1 MIKLNRSKKKVSV
14 VMPFFRKKEFFEEAY
29 NSVLNQSYP
38 NIEIIIIYDDHD
50 RGQLNF
56 VKNIIK
62 KSNTII
68 IINKKNRGASYSR
81 NVGIKKSTGYYV
93 AFLDCDDI
101 WHRNKL
107 EEQINFM
114 EKFQLDCTCTNY
126 SVINKNGNI
135 LYCLSSPAISTYQS
149 LLKSCDIGLSTVV
162 IKKKLF
168 NHFKF
173 QNLLTKEDYLMW
185 LNISKKGINI
195 NSIQKTLVLWR
206 DVKGSLSS
214 NFIQRVKDSFKI
226 YYYHEKQFLFQSII
240 SIVILSLNSFKK
252 KIKRFY
258 L

>member
-1 MIKLNRSKKKVSV
+1 MIKLNKSKKKVSV
-14 VMPFFRKKEFFEEAY
+14 IMPFFRKKEFFEEAY
-29 NSVLNQSYP
+29 NSVLNQSYT

-50 RGQLNF
+50 LEQLNF

-62 KSNTII
+62 KKNTIVI
-68 IINKKNRGASYSR
+68 VNKRNRGVSYSR
-81 NVGIKKSTGYYV
+81 NRGIKKSKGYYV

-107 EEQINFM
+107 KEQITFM

-135 LYCLSSPAISTYQS
+135 LYSLSSPSISTYQN

-162 IKKKLF
+162 IKKKF
-168 NHFKF
+168 FTQFKF
-173 QNLLTKEDYLMW
+173 KNLLTKEDYLLW
-185 LNISKKGINI
+185 LNITKKGINI
-195 NSIQKTLVLWR
+195 NGIEKTLVYWR
-206 DVKGSLSS
+206 DIKGSLSS
-214 NFIQRVKDSFKI
+214 NFIQRIKDSFKI
-226 YYYHEKQFLFQSII
+226 YYYYEKQFLFQSMI
-240 SIVILSLNSFKK
+240 SIVMLSLNSFKK

>member
-1 MIKLNRSKKKVSV
+1 MIKLNTSKKKVSV

-29 NSVLNQSYP
+29 NSVLNQSYS

-62 KSNTII
+62 KNNTII

-81 NVGIKKSTGYYV
+81 NIGIKKSKGYYV

-135 LYCLSSPAISTYQS
+135 LYRLSSPAISTYQS

-162 IKKKLF
+162 IKKKLI

-173 QNLLTKEDYLMW
+173 PNLLTKEDYLMW

-214 NFIQRVKDSFKI
+214 NFVQRIKDSFKI
-226 YYYHEKQFLFQSII
+226 YYYYEKQFLFQSII
-240 SIVILSLNSFKK
+240 SIIILSLNSFKK

>member
-68 IINKKNRGASYSR
+68 IINRKNRGASYSR
-81 NVGIKKSTGYYV
+81 NIGVKKSKGYYV

-107 EEQINFM
+107 EEQIDFM
-114 EKFQLDCTCTNY
+114 EKFQLECTCTNY

-135 LYCLSSPAISTYQS
+135 LYRLSSPAISTYQS

-173 QNLLTKEDYLMW
+173 PNLLTKEDYLMW

>member
-1 MIKLNRSKKKVSV
+1 MINLNRSKKKVSV

-50 RGQLNF
+50 LTQLNF
-56 VKNIIK
+56 VKNLIK
-62 KSNTII
+62 KNNTTII
-68 IINKKNRGASYSR
+68 VNRRNRGASYSR
-81 NVGIKKSTGYYV
+81 NVGIKKSKGYYV

-101 WHRNKL
+101 WYKNKL
-107 EEQINFM
+107 EVQITFM

-135 LYCLSSPAISTYQS
+135 LYSLSPPTVSTYES

-162 IKKKLF
+162 IKKRIF
-168 NHFKF
+168 SHFKF
-173 QNLLTKEDYLMW
+173 PNLLTKEDYLLW
-185 LNISKKGINI
+185 LNISKNGINI
-195 NSIQKTLVLWR
+195 IALEKILVHWR
-206 DVKGSLSS
+206 DVRGSLSS

-240 SIVILSLNSFKK
+240 SIIMLSLNSFKK

>member
-14 VMPFFRKKEFFEEAY
+14 VMPFFRKKEFFGEAY

-50 RGQLNF
+50 RMQLNF
-56 VKNIIK
+56 VKNLIK

-68 IINKKNRGASYSR
+68 ITNKKNRGASYSR
-81 NVGIKKSTGYYV
+81 NIGIKKSKGYYV

-135 LYCLSSPAISTYQS
+135 LYRLSSPAISTYQS

-162 IKKKLF
+162 IKKKLL

-173 QNLLTKEDYLMW
+173 PNLLTKEDYLMW

-214 NFIQRVKDSFKI
+214 NFIQRIKDSFKI
-226 YYYHEKQFLFQSII
+226 YYYHEKQFLFKSII
-240 SIVILSLNSFKK
+240 SIIILSLNSFKK

>member
-1 MIKLNRSKKKVSV
+1 MIKLNTSKKKVSV

-29 NSVLNQSYP
+29 NSVLNQSYS

-62 KSNTII
+62 KNNTII

-81 NVGIKKSTGYYV
+81 NIGIKKSKGYYV

-135 LYCLSSPAISTYQS
+135 LYRLSSPAISTYQS

-162 IKKKLF
+162 IKKKLI

-173 QNLLTKEDYLMW
+173 PNLLTKEDYLMW

-214 NFIQRVKDSFKI
+214 NFVQRIKDSFKI
-226 YYYHEKQFLFQSII
+226 YHYYEKQFLFQSII
-240 SIVILSLNSFKK
+240 SIIILSFNSFKK

>member
-68 IINKKNRGASYSR
+68 IINEKNRGASYSR
-81 NVGIKKSTGYYV
+81 NIGVKKSKGYYV

-107 EEQINFM
+107 EEQIDFM
-114 EKFQLDCTCTNY
+114 EKFQLECTCTNY

-135 LYCLSSPAISTYQS
+135 LYRLSSPAISTYQS

-168 NHFKF
+168 NEFKF
-173 QNLLTKEDYLMW
+173 SNLLTKEDYLMW

-195 NSIQKTLVLWR
+195 NCIQKTLVFWR

-214 NFIQRVKDSFKI
+214 NFMQRIKDSFKI

-240 SIVILSLNSFKK
+240 SIIILSLNSFKK

>member
-81 NVGIKKSTGYYV
+81 NMGIKKSTGYYV

-114 EKFQLDCTCTNY
+114 
-126 SVINKNGNI
+126 
-135 LYCLSSPAISTYQS
+135 
-149 LLKSCDIGLSTVV
+149 
-162 IKKKLF
+162 
-168 NHFKF
+168 
-173 QNLLTKEDYLMW
+173 
-185 LNISKKGINI
+185 
-195 NSIQKTLVLWR
+195 
-206 DVKGSLSS
+206 
-214 NFIQRVKDSFKI
+214 
-226 YYYHEKQFLFQSII
+226 
-240 SIVILSLNSFKK
+240 
-252 KIKRFY
+252 
-258 L
+258 